1 MRYLSVYHHL
11 IARMGTGIVF
21 AAARRAGRTVPRG
34 KFRGFRAVT
43 AQQDTAPSFAHTGP
57 SLLDRL
63 RFGKIGARGRRRT
76 AASAAIPA
84 HPLFSAFVAIWFA
97 ALFGIGVMLL
107 PIALLEALIVRLGI
121 DSVIP
126 AAAPPLSDTEHLLL
140 ALAFAAVGAL
150 LGLIL
155 ARMVASQEPAR
166 APASQ
171 PRKAADRHRDA
182 PVKRPISA
190 IEELGEEG
198 LGPVR
203 DIVSARPERPAKRQT
218 TADFEPRPASGR
230 GELPIP
236 SFLRAPLSLDPEFA
250 PFDPD
255 TSFELAQTG
264 LWRPV
269 TDTPA
274 PARAMDRAD
283 EEPARHPLPEVEP
296 PLAQVPLEDLG
307 WPAMLERFAQALSG
321 ASERPLPR
329 TDERLR
335 AELARAGNAIGAW
348 PPRRS
353 VPLDALENPDEIPS
367 DPAETERALRRA
379 IERLGRLS
387 GAA

>member
-1 MRYLSVYHHL
+1 M
-11 IARMGTGIVF
+11 
-21 AAARRAGRTVPRG
+21 
-34 KFRGFRAVT
+34 T
-43 AQQDTAPSFAHTGP
+43 AQQDTAPSFDRPGP

-63 RFGKIGARGRRRT
+63 RHPKDDGREKRRSI
-76 AASAAIPA
+76 AA
-84 HPLFSAFVAIWFA
+84 HPLFSAFVAAWFA
-97 ALFGIGVMLL
+97 ALLGIGVMLL
-107 PIALLEALIVRLGI
+107 PVALLEALVARSRI

-126 AAAPPLSDTEHLLL
+126 AAAPPLGDTEHLLL

-150 LGLIL
+150 LGLVLSRRVI
-155 ARMVASQEPAR
+155 ASQEPVR
-166 APASQ
+166 APAPQ
-171 PRKAADRHRDA
+171 RRKPADRHRDA

-203 DIVSARPERPAKRQT
+203 DIVPARPERPAERHPAT
-218 TADFEPRPASGR
+218 DDTGDFEPRPASGR

-236 SFLRAPLSLDPEFA
+236 SFLRAPLSLDPAFA

-274 PARAMDRAD
+274 PAPAMDRAD

-296 PLAQVPLEDLG
+296 ALAQVPLEDLG

-321 ASERPLPR
+321 AGERPQPR

-335 AELARAGNAIGAW
+335 AKLARAGNAIGAW

>member
-1 MRYLSVYHHL
+1 M
-11 IARMGTGIVF
+11 
-21 AAARRAGRTVPRG
+21 
-34 KFRGFRAVT
+34 T

-63 RFGKIGARGRRRT
+63 RFGKIGARRRT
-76 AASAAIPA
+76 AASATIPA

-107 PIALLEALIVRLGI
+107 PIALLEALVVRLGI

-126 AAAPPLSDTEHLLL
+126 AAAPPLSDTAHLLL

-150 LGLIL
+150 LGLVL

-166 APASQ
+166 APAPH

-203 DIVSARPERPAKRQT
+203 DIVPARHERPAERQT
-218 TADFEPRPASGR
+218 ATDDAGDFEPLPASGR
-230 GELPIP
+230 GELAIP

-274 PARAMDRAD
+274 PAPAMDRAA
-283 EEPARHPLPEVEP
+283 EEPARHSLPEVEP

-321 ASERPLPR
+321 AGERPQPR

-353 VPLDALENPDEIPS
+353 VPLDALENSDEIPS